1 MNRSNTRLPL
11 LIFLLS
17 ILLMLLHGPI
27 HQLPHYHDFADRRT
41 FAGVPNAADVLS
53 NAGFLVVGLW
63 GWLSLWPARRHPA
76 LARGW
81 SGYQLFL
88 LALILT
94 AAGSGYYHLAP
105 DNDRLLWDRLPIAM
119 ACVALLG
126 AVHNETAAEG
136 IVRFNMG
143 LLTVIAVFSVAWWYW
158 TGEDGDLRPYLLLQ
172 GLPVVLIPVWQW
184 AKPAPSA
191 DRLAFGVAFLLY
203 AAAKIAELNDHQILA
218 ACGWISGHTVKHL
231 LATVAAAVIVA
242 RLVWRT
248 RRAGENRHRL
258 PSPGKPA

>member
-1 MNRSNTRLPL
+1 MIL
-11 LIFLLS
+11 LLS
-17 ILLMLLHGPI
+17 MLLMLLHGPI
-27 HQLPHYHDFADRRT
+27 HQLPHYHDFADRRAL
-41 FAGVPNAADVLS
+41 AGLPNAADVLS
-53 NAGFLVVGLW
+53 NAGFLIVGLW
-63 GWLSLWPARRHPA
+63 GWLALWPARRHPA

-105 DNDRLLWDRLPIAM
+105 DNDRLLWDRLPIAI

-136 IVRFNMG
+136 TVRFNMG
-143 LLTVIAVFSVAWWYW
+143 LLTVIAAFSVAWWYW

-191 DRLAFGVAFLLY
+191 DRLAFGGAILLY
-203 AAAKIAELNDHQILA
+203 AAAKITELNDHQILA

-248 RRAGENRHRL
+248 RCATGNGHRL
-258 PSPGKPA
+258 ASPGRPA

>member
-27 HQLPHYHDFADRRT
+27 HQLPHYHDFADRRAL
-41 FAGVPNAADVLS
+41 AGLPNAADVLS
-53 NAGFLVVGLW
+53 NAGFLIVGLW
-63 GWLSLWPARRHPA
+63 GWLTLWPVRRHPA
-76 LARGW
+76 LAPGW

-105 DNDRLLWDRLPIAM
+105 DNVRLLWDRLPIAI

-126 AVHNETAAEG
+126 AVHNETAVEG
-136 IVRFNMG
+136 AMRFNMG
-143 LLTVIAVFSVAWWYW
+143 LLTAIATFSVAWWYW
-158 TGEDGDLRPYLLLQ
+158 TGENGDLRPYLLLQ
-172 GLPVVLIPVWQW
+172 GLPVVLIPIWQW
-184 AKPAPSA
+184 IRPAPRA
-191 DRLAFGVAFLLY
+191 DRLAFGAAILLY
-203 AAAKIAELNDHQILA
+203 VAAKIAELNDHRILA

-231 LATVAAAVIVA
+231 LATAAATVIVA
-242 RLVWRT
+242 RLVRRT
-248 RRAGENRHRL
+248 RRAVRNEYHV
-258 PSPGKPA
+258 PSPSTSA